1 LYDTA
6 HQTVIEFLLHAM
18 HGSKYVDLIGGKAG
32 DCTDYLTISFF
43 SINLAFHLVVVIND
57 EREHVGSDWLGQTL

>member
-1 LYDTA
+1 
-6 HQTVIEFLLHAM
+6 M